1 MNLFKDEEI
10 QYDLDK
16 SFRLLR
22 YGTRVVDVNPRTL
35 PGSEVYIVDL
45 ANFTNLLEEYHHL
58 TDKQVMNISG
68 WIYGNEIQNIYKLTD
83 MVVKAINPNAEGNL
97 GMVNCL
103 KIRLFILSKHL
114 FRSCTL
120 TISWGFIKPNA
131 SLIGISSRKTLLF
144 VTSSV

>member
-1 MNLFKDEEI
+1 MMNLFKDEEI

-103 KIRLFILSKHL
+103 KIRLFILSGVVHMNFKNHL
-114 FRSCTL
+114 TF
-120 TISWGFIKPNA
+120 
-131 SLIGISSRKTLLF
+131 
-144 VTSSV
+144 